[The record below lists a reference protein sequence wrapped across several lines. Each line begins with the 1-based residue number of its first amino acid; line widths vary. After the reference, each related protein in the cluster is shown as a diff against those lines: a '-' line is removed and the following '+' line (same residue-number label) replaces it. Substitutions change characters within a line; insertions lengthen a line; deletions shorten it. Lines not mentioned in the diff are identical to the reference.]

1 MASYR
6 EKERRDNFESFANKI
21 FTGIREINPEYAEK
35 RAIWELFQNAL
46 DAIQE
51 KGEIE
56 INRTSAGFIFKH
68 NGRPFSDSE
77 FGGLIKQF
85 SVGKKYGNNDETLG
99 QYGTGFIST
108 HVYGKHIKI
117 TTSIKLD
124 SGDYVNLNG
133 FNLDRDADST
143 EALTDKLLEQ
153 DDLFGTLI
161 DQNPLAVST
170 PLTYTLFE
178 YTASEKGQK
187 HIDNMLE
194 YLPKIIPYIFCFN
207 IKLFRVT
214 INDVGVLQQFT
225 RKSADNELLK
235 IESSNGLI
243 QLPFLLDEVSKLKI
257 IIGSDKVNLT
267 EVPKLFLFYP
277 LMETVDEGIN
287 FLIHADNF
295 KPNRERDYLHKQKD
309 NPDLITDIE
318 TNEQLLKSA
327 FEIAVEHIKSNEA
340 VNFWLACKVQFVE
353 SNSDF
358 EKELKRIFINEIR
371 SLKRLGKPEHKYSID
386 SLFYFHE
393 SILVIDD
400 EIKKS
405 IYSILSQFTKLPP
418 YSLYCEI
425 SFHVNN
431 WNSAIENKFKTFDI
445 DQIGEYLSNQ
455 AKGNYYTIYDKDAY
469 KLFIKH
475 ICGNTHLLNTYC
487 LIPNIHGI
495 LLHYRE
501 LVRWNK
507 IENELIEIAD
517 AINYEITKKYLHPE
531 FYFLKEISEYNREKF
546 KDDFSRFC
554 NEINDNFTKDNS
566 QLELSPVRQL
576 MVIDTLYCFIGLN
589 NATQLNIQLAEF
601 YKRIFFLH
609 GQPKSI
615 YNAKTDINYQPAFK
629 LLAHLYIESMQNID
643 ISTCLNDLEELLSI
657 MFENKNLKE
666 EFLHKKPCIPSQ
678 NFKLKSQSELNRDD
692 VKDFDFKKKYE
703 EITGTDILENLAVD
717 GFDKYLQ
724 HTGVTNGL
732 MLGSQIEEKLQPNKK
747 FIPVKDLSAGVI
759 NNVLTLVEKI
769 SERPDT
775 WGQWLP
781 NINAVKEEILMHK
794 FQNEK
799 TRSSLFSI
807 LTKDEATI
815 ELLGDL
821 AKIENLKDLINLG
834 LEKQREEQRAN
845 AHMAYITRIG
855 LLIQDLVQKQLDVE
869 LANLIEVKRSEED
882 TLLTTQE
889 EQNGQDFIIY
899 KNGQPVYFIEVKSK
913 WDENGKFAL
922 TKNQTEKCAIEK
934 SRYAVV
940 SVNVDR
946 YKKKHEIDDELIIRF
961 EDLNEF
967 VHVNDNLGSYFE
979 MLVQEN
985 IDKSESNDP
994 KLIEFRGSIPQRII
1008 DTEGK
1013 KFDDFIP
1020 ELIEVL
1026 RKQ

>member
-46 DAIQE
+46 DTIQE
-51 KGEIE
+51 NGEIE
-56 INRTSAGFIFKH
+56 INRTATGFIYKH
-68 NGRPFSDSE
+68 NGRPFTDSE

-85 SVGKKYGNNDETLG
+85 SVGKKYGNNDEKLG

-124 SGDYVNLNG
+124 SGEYVTLTD
-133 FNLDRDADST
+133 FNLDRDADSP
-143 EALTDKLLEQ
+143 ELLTDKLLAQ
-153 DDLFGTLI
+153 DDFFGTLI
-161 DQNPLAVST
+161 DQNPQTVNT
-170 PLTYTLFE
+170 PLFYTKFE
-178 YTASEKGQK
+178 YTASEKRLR
-187 HIDNMLE
+187 HIDSMLE

-207 IKLFRVT
+207 TKLSRVT
-214 INDVGVLQQFT
+214 ITNNGMVQEFVKKYSENGIL
-225 RKSADNELLK
+225 EL
-235 IESSNGLI
+235 ECNNSLI
-243 QLPFLLDEVSKLKI
+243 QLPFLHDEVSRIKVI
-257 IIGSDKVNLT
+257 VGSKTIDLG
-267 EVPKLFLFYP
+267 EVPKIFLFYP

-295 KPNRERDYLHKQKD
+295 KPNRERDYLHKQKE
-309 NPDLITDIE
+309 NPDLIADIE
-318 TNEQLLKSA
+318 TNEQLLKKA
-327 FEIAVEHIKSNEA
+327 FDITVNYIKSNEA
-340 VNFWLACKVQFVE
+340 IDFWLACKIQFIE

-358 EKELKRIFINEIR
+358 EKNLKKQFINEIR
-371 SLKRLGKPEHKYSID
+371 SLVRIGNSEHRYSID

-393 SILVIDD
+393 TILALED
-400 EIKKS
+400 EVKKS
-405 IYSILSQFTKLPP
+405 IFSLLCQFTKLPP
-418 YSLYCEI
+418 YNLYCEI
-425 SFHVNN
+425 SNHVNN
-431 WNSAIENKFKTFDI
+431 WNIEIENKFKTFDI
-445 DQIGEYLSNQ
+445 TQIAEYLSNH
-455 AKGNYYTIYDKDAY
+455 ANGNYHSIQDKDAY

-475 ICGNTHLLNTYC
+475 ISGNTHLLNTHC
-487 LIPNIHGI
+487 LIPNLHGI
-495 LLHYRE
+495 LSYYKE
-501 LVRWNK
+501 LVRWNR

-517 AINYEITKKYLHPE
+517 TINYDITKKYLHPE
-531 FYFLKEISEYNREKF
+531 FYFLEEISEYNREKF
-546 KDDFSRFC
+546 REDFSKFC
-554 NEINDNFTKDNS
+554 NELNDSFSKDYS
-566 QLELSPVRQL
+566 QSELSSVRHL
-576 MVIDTLYCFIGLN
+576 MIIDALYCFISLN
-589 NATQLNIQLAEF
+589 NVTNLNIQLAGF
-601 YKRIFFLH
+601 YKRVFSLH
-609 GQPKSI
+609 AQPKI
-615 YNAKTDINYQPAFK
+615 VYNPTTDINYQPAFK
-629 LLAHLYIESMQNID
+629 LLAHLYIESIQKLS
-643 ISTCLNDLEELLSI
+643 ISTCLNDLQELLSL

-678 NFKLKSQSELNRDD
+678 NFKLKSQTELNKDE
-692 VKDFDFKKKYE
+692 VKDSDFKQKYK
-703 EITGTDILENLAVD
+703 EIIGADILDNLAVN

-724 HTGVTNGL
+724 HTGVTTGQ
-732 MLGSQIEEKLQPNKK
+732 MLGSQIEEKLQPNKR
-747 FIPVKDLSAGVI
+747 FIPVKDLTNDVI

-821 AKIENLKDLINLG
+821 AKIENLEDLVKKG
-834 LEKQREEQRAN
+834 LEKQQEERRRN
-845 AHMAYITRIG
+845 AHMDYITRIG
-855 LLIQDLVQKQLDVE
+855 LLIQDLIQKQLDAE
-869 LANLIEVKRSEED
+869 LANLIEVKKSEED
-882 TLLTTQE
+882 THLVTQE

-913 WDENGKFAL
+913 WDENGRFAL

-934 SRYAVV
+934 SRYSVI

-946 YKKKHEIDDELIIRF
+946 YKKKHEIDDELNIRF
-961 EDLNEF
+961 EDLNAF
-967 VHVNDNLGSYFE
+967 IQVNDNLGAYFE
-979 MLVQEN
+979 KLVQEN
-985 IDKSESNDP
+985 IYKSESNDP

-1008 DTEGK
+1008 DSEGK

-1026 RKQ
+1026 KK

>member
-6 EKERRDNFESFANKI
+6 EKERRDTFESFANKI

-46 DAIQE
+46 DTIQE

-56 INRTSAGFIFKH
+56 ITRTSTGFIFKH
-68 NGRPFSDSE
+68 NGRPFTDSE

-85 SVGKKYGNNDETLG
+85 SVGKNYGNNDEKLG

-108 HVYGKHIKI
+108 HVYGRHIKI

-124 SGDYVNLNG
+124 SGEYVNLNN
-133 FNLDRDADST
+133 FNLDRDAD
-143 EALTDKLLEQ
+143 ALESLIDKLLAQ

-161 DQNPLAVST
+161 DQNPQTVST
-170 PLTYTLFE
+170 PLVFTLFE
-178 YTASEKGQK
+178 YTASEQRQR

-207 IKLFRVT
+207 NKLLRVT
-214 INDVGVLQQFT
+214 IANNGAIQQFT
-225 RKSADNELLK
+225 RKSTENEILE

-243 QLPFLLDEVSKLKI
+243 QLPFLHDEVSRLKV
-257 IIGSDKVNLT
+257 IIGSDTIDLT

-277 LMETVDEGIN
+277 LMETADEGIN

-309 NPDLITDIE
+309 NPDLIADID
-318 TNEQLLKSA
+318 TNEQLLKKA
-327 FEIAVEHIKSNEA
+327 FDIAVNHIKSNKA
-340 VNFWLACKVQFVE
+340 IDFWLACKIQIIE

-358 EKELKRIFINEIR
+358 EKGLKKQFINEIR
-371 SLKRLGKPEHKYSID
+371 SLERLGTTEHRYSID
-386 SLFYFHE
+386 ALFYFHE
-393 SILVIDD
+393 SLLILDD

-405 IYSILSQFTKLPP
+405 IYSLLSQFTKLPP
-418 YSLYCEI
+418 YGLYSEM
-425 SFHVNN
+425 SSHVNN
-431 WNSAIENKFKTFDI
+431 WNIAIENKFKTFDI
-445 DQIGEYLSNQ
+445 AQIAEYLSNH
-455 AKGNYYTIYDKDAY
+455 ANGNYHTIHKKDAY

-475 ICGNTHLLNTYC
+475 ISGNTHLLNTYC
-487 LIPNIHGI
+487 LIPNLHGI
-495 LLHYRE
+495 LSYFKE
-501 LVRWNK
+501 LVRWNR

-517 AINYEITKKYLHPE
+517 ALNYDITKKYLHPD
-531 FYFLKEISEYNREKF
+531 FYFLGEISEYNREKF
-546 KDDFSRFC
+546 REDFSKFC
-554 NEINDNFTKDNS
+554 NELNDSYSKDNS
-566 QLELSPVRQL
+566 QSELSLVRHS
-576 MVIDTLYCFIGLN
+576 MVIEALYCFISLN
-589 NATQLNIQLAEF
+589 NVTNLNIQLAGF
-601 YKRIFFLH
+601 YKRVFSLLV
-609 GQPKSI
+609 QPKII
-615 YNAKTDINYQPAFK
+615 YNPTTDINYQPAFK
-629 LLAHLYIESMQNID
+629 LLAHFYIESIQNID
-643 ISTCLNDLEELLSI
+643 ISTCLNDLHEALSL

-678 NFKLKSQSELNRDD
+678 NFKLKAQSELNKDE
-692 VKDFDFKKKYE
+692 VKDSDFKQKYK
-703 EITGTDILENLAVD
+703 EIIETDILDKLAVD

-724 HTGVTNGL
+724 HTGVATGQ
-732 MLGSQIEEKLQPNKK
+732 MLGSQIEEKLHPNKR
-747 FIPVKDLSAGVI
+747 FIPVKDLSDDVI

-769 SERPDT
+769 SEKPDT

-821 AKIENLKDLINLG
+821 AKIENLKDLVKKG
-834 LEKQREEQRAN
+834 LEKQQEERRRN
-845 AHMAYITRIG
+845 AHMDYITRIG
-855 LLIQDLVQKQLDVE
+855 LLIQDLIQQQLDVE
-869 LANLIEVKRSEED
+869 LANIIEVKRSEED
-882 TLLTTQE
+882 THLVTQE

-899 KNGQPVYFIEVKSK
+899 KNGQPEYFIEVKSK

-934 SRYAVV
+934 NRYAVI

-946 YKKKHEIDDELIIRF
+946 YKKKHEIDDELNIGF
-961 EDLNEF
+961 DDLNEF
-967 VHVNDNLGSYFE
+967 IHVNDALGVYFE
-979 MLVQEN
+979 KLVQEN
-985 IDKSESNDP
+985 IKKTEINDP

-1020 ELIEVL
+1020 ELIEAL
-1026 RKQ
+1026 RK

>member
-46 DAIQE
+46 DTIQE

-56 INRTSAGFIFKH
+56 INRTATGFIFKH
-68 NGRPFSDSE
+68 NGRPFTDSE

-85 SVGKKYGNNDETLG
+85 SVGKKYGNNDEKLG

-124 SGDYVNLNG
+124 SGEYVNLND
-133 FNLDRDADST
+133 FNLDRDADSP
-143 EALTDKLLEQ
+143 ESLTDKLLVQ

-161 DQNPLAVST
+161 DQNPQTVST
-170 PLTYTLFE
+170 PLAYTMFE
-178 YTASEKGQK
+178 YTASEKRQR

-207 IKLFRVT
+207 SKLLRVT
-214 INDVGVLQQFT
+214 INNNVVIQQFN
-225 RKSADNELLK
+225 RKSTENEVLE
-235 IESSNGLI
+235 IENMNGLI
-243 QLPFLLDEVSKLKI
+243 QLPFLHDDVSRLKV
-257 IIGSDKVNLT
+257 IIGSETIDIT
-267 EVPKLFLFYP
+267 DVPKLFLFYP
-277 LMETVDEGIN
+277 LMETVAEGIN

-309 NPDLITDIE
+309 NPDLIADIE
-318 TNEQLLKSA
+318 TNEQLLKRA
-327 FEIAVEHIKSNEA
+327 FEIAVNHIKSDGT
-340 VNFWLACKVQFVE
+340 VDFWLACKMQFVDT
-353 SNSDF
+353 NSEF
-358 EKELKRIFINEIR
+358 EKDLKKEFINQIR
-371 SLKRLGKPEHKYSID
+371 SLNRLGKSEHRYSID
-386 SLFYFHE
+386 SLIYFHE
-393 SILVIDD
+393 SVLVLDD
-400 EIKKS
+400 EVKKS
-405 IYSILSQFTKLPP
+405 IYSLLSQFTKLPP

-425 SFHVNN
+425 STHVNN
-431 WNSAIENKFKTFDI
+431 WNTAIENKIKTFDI
-445 DQIGEYLSNQ
+445 EQIGEYLSNH
-455 AKGNYYTIYDKDAY
+455 AKGNYYIIHDKVAY

-475 ICGNTHLLNTYC
+475 ISGNTHLLNTYC
-487 LIPNIHGI
+487 SIPNLHGI
-495 LLHYRE
+495 LSYYKE
-501 LVRWNK
+501 LVRWNR

-517 AINYEITKKYLHPE
+517 AINYDITKKYLHPE
-531 FYFLKEISEYNREKF
+531 FYFLEEISEYNREKF
-546 KDDFSRFC
+546 REDFSKFC
-554 NEINDNFTKDNS
+554 NELNDSFSKDNS
-566 QLELSPVRQL
+566 QSELSSVRKL
-576 MVIDTLYCFIGLN
+576 MVIDALYCFIGLN
-589 NATQLNIQLAEF
+589 NVTHLNIQLAGF
-601 YKRIFFLH
+601 YKRVFSLH
-609 GQPKSI
+609 VQPKSI
-615 YNAKTDINYQPAFK
+615 YNPTTDINYQPAFK
-629 LLAHLYIESMQNID
+629 LLAHLYIESILN
-643 ISTCLNDLEELLSI
+643 ISTCLNDLQELLSL

-678 NFKLKSQSELNRDD
+678 NFKLKAQSELNKDD
-692 VKDFDFKKKYE
+692 VKDSDFKQKYK
-703 EITGTDILENLAVD
+703 EIIGTDILDNLAVD

-724 HTGVTNGL
+724 HIGVITSL
-732 MLGSQIEEKLQPNKK
+732 MLGSRIEEKLQPNKR
-747 FIPVKDLSAGVI
+747 FIPVKDLSDNVI

-821 AKIENLKDLINLG
+821 AKIENLEDLVKKG
-834 LEKQREEQRAN
+834 LEKQQEERRRD
-845 AHMAYITRIG
+845 AHMVYITRIG
-855 LLIQDLVQKQLDVE
+855 LLIQDLIQKQLDIG

-882 TLLTTQE
+882 THLVTQE

-899 KNGQPVYFIEVKSK
+899 KNGQPAYFIEVKSK
-913 WDENGKFAL
+913 WDENGRFAL

-934 SRYAVV
+934 SRYAIV

-946 YKKKHEIDDELIIRF
+946 YKKKHEIDDELDIKF
-961 EDLNEF
+961 DDLNEF
-967 VHVNDNLGSYFE
+967 IHVNDDLGSYFE
-979 MLVQEN
+979 KLVQEN
-985 IDKSESNDP
+985 IYKSESNDP
-994 KLIEFRGSIPQRII
+994 KLIEFRGSIPQIII
-1008 DTEGK
+1008 DTVGK
-1013 KFDDFIP
+1013 RFDDFIS

-1026 RKQ
+1026 KK

>member
-46 DAIQE
+46 DTILE

-56 INRTSAGFIFKH
+56 INRTATGFIFKH
-68 NGRPFSDSE
+68 NGRPFTDSE

-85 SVGKKYGNNDETLG
+85 SVGKKYGNNDEKLG

-108 HVYGKHIKI
+108 HVYGKQIKI

-124 SGDYVNLNG
+124 SGEYVNLTD
-133 FNLDRDADST
+133 FNLDRDADSP
-143 EALTDKLLEQ
+143 ELLTDKLLVQ
-153 DDLFGTLI
+153 DDFFGTLI
-161 DQNPLAVST
+161 DQNPETVST
-170 PLTYTLFE
+170 PLAYTLFE
-178 YTASEKGQK
+178 YTASEKRQS
-187 HIDNMLE
+187 HIDNMVE

-207 IKLFRVT
+207 NKLFRVI
-214 INDVGVLQQFT
+214 INNVRPIHQFT
-225 RKSADNELLK
+225 RKSADNELLE

-243 QLPFLLDEVSKLKI
+243 QLPFLHDAASRLKV
-257 IIGSDKVNLT
+257 IIGSAKIDLS

-309 NPDLITDIE
+309 NPDLIADIE
-318 TNEQLLKSA
+318 TNELLLKRA
-327 FEIAVEHIKSNEA
+327 FDIAVNHIKSNEA
-340 VNFWLACKVQFVE
+340 IDFWLACKIQFIE

-358 EKELKRIFINEIR
+358 EKDLKKQFINEIR
-371 SLKRLGKPEHKYSID
+371 SLDRLGNSEHRYSID

-393 SILVIDD
+393 TILALED
-400 EIKKS
+400 EVKKS
-405 IYSILSQFTKLPP
+405 IYSLLSQFTKLPP

-425 SFHVNN
+425 STHVNN
-431 WNSAIENKFKTFDI
+431 WNTAIENKFKTFDI
-445 DQIGEYLSNQ
+445 EKIGEYLSNH
-455 AKGNYYTIYDKDAY
+455 AKGNYHTIHDNDAY

-475 ICGNTHLLNTYC
+475 IFGNTHLLNTYR
-487 LIPNIHGI
+487 LIPNLHGI
-495 LLHYRE
+495 LSYYRE
-501 LVRWNK
+501 LIRWNK
-507 IENELIEIAD
+507 IESELIEIAD

-531 FYFLKEISEYNREKF
+531 FYFLEEISEYNRDKF
-546 KDDFSRFC
+546 REDFSKFC
-554 NEINDNFTKDNS
+554 NELNDSFSKDNS
-566 QLELSPVRQL
+566 QSELGLVRHL
-576 MVIDTLYCFIGLN
+576 MVIEALYCFIGLN
-589 NATQLNIQLAEF
+589 NVTNLNIQLVGF
-601 YKRIFFLH
+601 YKRVFSLH
-609 GQPKSI
+609 VQPKTI
-615 YNAKTDINYQPAFK
+615 YNPTTDINYQPAFK
-629 LLAHLYIESMQNID
+629 LLAHLYIESIQNID
-643 ISTCLNDLEELLSI
+643 ISTCLNDLQELLPL

-666 EFLHKKPCIPSQ
+666 EFLHKKPSIPSQ
-678 NFKLKSQSELNRDD
+678 NFKLKAQSELSKDE
-692 VKDFDFKKKYE
+692 VKDNDFKQKYK
-703 EITGTDILENLAVD
+703 EIIGADILDNLAVD
-717 GFDKYLQ
+717 GFDKFLQ
-724 HTGVTNGL
+724 HTGVTTGL
-732 MLGSQIEEKLQPNKK
+732 MLGSQIEEKLQPNKR
-747 FIPVKDLSAGVI
+747 FIPVKVLSDDVI

-821 AKIENLKDLINLG
+821 AKIENLEELVKKG
-834 LEKQREEQRAN
+834 LEKQQEERRRN
-845 AHMAYITRIG
+845 AHMDYITRIG
-855 LLIQDLVQKQLDVE
+855 LLIQDLIQKQLDVE
-869 LANLIEVKRSEED
+869 LANLIEIKRSEED
-882 TLLTTQE
+882 THLVTQE

-913 WDENGKFAL
+913 WDENGRFAL

-934 SRYAVV
+934 PRYAVV

-946 YKKKHEIDDELIIRF
+946 YKKNHEIDNELNIRF
-961 EDLNEF
+961 EDLNGF
-967 VHVNDNLGSYFE
+967 IHVNDNLGAYFE
-979 MLVQEN
+979 KLIQEN
-985 IDKSESNDP
+985 IYKSESNDP

-1008 DTEGK
+1008 DAEGK
-1013 KFDDFIP
+1013 KFNDFIP

-1026 RKQ
+1026 KK

>member
-46 DAIQE
+46 DTIQE

-56 INRTSAGFIFKH
+56 IFRTTTGFIFKH

-77 FGGLIKQF
+77 FGGLVKQF
-85 SVGKKYGNNDETLG
+85 SVGKKYGNNDEKLG

-124 SGDYVNLNG
+124 SGEYVNLKD

-143 EALTDKLLEQ
+143 ESLTDKLLEQ

-161 DQNPLAVST
+161 DQKPDTVST
-170 PLTYTLFE
+170 PFAYTLFE
-178 YTASEKGQK
+178 YTANENGQQ
-187 HIDNMLE
+187 HIEHMLD

-207 IKLFRVT
+207 NKLFRVT
-214 INDVGVLQQFT
+214 ISNSGMIQQFT
-225 RKSADNELLK
+225 RKSSENK
-235 IESSNGLI
+235 ILEIDSSNGLI
-243 QLPFLLDEVSKLKI
+243 QLPFLHDETSRLKV
-257 IIGSDKVNLT
+257 IIGSEKINLA

-287 FLIHADNF
+287 FLIHSDNF
-295 KPNRERDYLHKQKD
+295 KPNRERDYLHNNKG
-309 NPDLITDIE
+309 NEDLIADIE

-327 FEIAVEHIKSNEA
+327 FEIVVKHIKSNDE
-340 VNFWLACKVQFVE
+340 VDFWLSCKIRFVE

-358 EKELKRIFINEIR
+358 EKVLKKEFINEIR
-371 SLKRLGKPEHKYSID
+371 SLNRLGNSEDRYSID

-393 SILVIDD
+393 SVLVLDD

-405 IYSILSQFTKLPP
+405 IYSLLSQFTKLPP

-425 SFHVNN
+425 SSHVNN
-431 WNSAIENKFKTFDI
+431 WNTSIENKFITFEI
-445 DQIGEYLSNQ
+445 EQIGKYLSNH
-455 AKGNYYTIYDKDAY
+455 AKGNYHILNDKEAY
-469 KLFIKH
+469 KLFINH
-475 ICGNTHLLNTYC
+475 ISGNTPLLNIYC

-495 LLHYRE
+495 LSYYRE
-501 LVRWNK
+501 LVRWNR

-517 AINYEITKKYLHPE
+517 SINYEITKKYLNPE
-531 FYFLKEISEYNREKF
+531 FYFLEEINEYNREKF
-546 KDDFSRFC
+546 REDFSKFC
-554 NEINDNFTKDNS
+554 NELNDSFSKDNS
-566 QLELSPVRQL
+566 QSDLSTVRQL
-576 MVIDTLYCFIGLN
+576 MVIDALYCFIGLN
-589 NATQLNIQLAEF
+589 SVTDLNIKLAEF
-601 YKRIFFLH
+601 YKRVFSLH
-609 GQPKSI
+609 VQPKSI
-615 YNAKTDINYQPAFK
+615 FNATTDINYQPAFK
-629 LLAHLYIESMQNID
+629 LLAHLYLESIQNID
-643 ISTCLNDLEELLSI
+643 ISTCLNDLQVLLSL

-666 EFLHKKPCIPSQ
+666 EFLHKKPCVPSQ
-678 NFKLKSQSELNRDD
+678 NFKLKAQSELNRDD
-692 VKDFDFKKKYE
+692 VKDLDFKKKYK

-724 HTGVTNGL
+724 HTGVTTGL
-732 MLGSQIEEKLQPNKK
+732 MLGSLIEEKLQPNKR
-747 FIPVKDLSAGVI
+747 FIPVKDLSADVV
-759 NNVLTLVEKI
+759 NNVLMLVEKI

-821 AKIENLKDLINLG
+821 AKIENLEDLVKKG
-834 LEKQREEQRAN
+834 LEKQQEERRRN
-845 AHMAYITRIG
+845 AHMDYITRIG
-855 LLIQDLVQKQLDVE
+855 LLIQDLIQNQLDIE

-882 TLLTTQE
+882 THLTTQE

-899 KNGQPVYFIEVKSK
+899 KNGQPIYFIEVKSK
-913 WDENGKFAL
+913 WDENGRFAL

-934 SRYAVV
+934 RRYAVV

-946 YKKKHEIDDELIIRF
+946 YKNKHEIDDELNIRF

-967 VHVNDNLGSYFE
+967 IHINDDLGSYFE
-979 MLVQEN
+979 KLVQEN
-985 IDKSESNDP
+985 INKSESNDP

-1013 KFDDFIP
+1013 KFDDFIHH
-1020 ELIEVL
+1020 LIEIL
-1026 RKQ
+1026 RK

>member
-46 DAIQE
+46 DTIQE

-56 INRTSAGFIFKH
+56 IKRTATGFIFKH
-68 NGRPFSDSE
+68 NGRPFTDSE

-85 SVGKKYGNNDETLG
+85 SVGKKYGDNDEKLG

-124 SGDYVNLNG
+124 SCEYVMLNE
-133 FNLDRDADST
+133 FNLDRDADSP
-143 EALTDKLLEQ
+143 ESLTDKLLIQ

-161 DQNPLAVST
+161 DQNPQTVSM
-170 PLTYTLFE
+170 PLVYTMFE
-178 YTASEKGQK
+178 YTASEKRQR

-207 IKLFRVT
+207 RKLLRVE
-214 INDVGVLQQFT
+214 INNNGVIQQFY
-225 RKSADNELLK
+225 RKSTGNEVLE
-235 IESSNGLI
+235 IDSNNGLI
-243 QLPFLLDEVSKLKI
+243 QLPFLNDDVARLKV
-257 IIGSDKVNLT
+257 IIGSETIDLT

-309 NPDLITDIE
+309 NPDLIADIE

-327 FEIAVEHIKSNEA
+327 FEIAINHIKSNET
-340 VNFWLACKVQFVE
+340 VDFWLACKIKFIN
-353 SNSDF
+353 SNSEF
-358 EKELKRIFINEIR
+358 EKDLKKDFINQIR
-371 SLKRLGKPEHKYSID
+371 SLNRLGNSEHRYSID

-393 SILVIDD
+393 SVLVLDD
-400 EIKKS
+400 EIKRS
-405 IYSILSQFTKLPP
+405 LYSLLSQFTNLPP

-425 SFHVNN
+425 SIYVNN
-431 WNSAIENKFKTFDI
+431 WNTSIESKFKTFDI

-455 AKGNYYTIYDKDAY
+455 AKGNYHIIHNKVAY

-475 ICGNTHLLNTYC
+475 ISGDTHLLNKYC
-487 LIPNIHGI
+487 LIPNLHGI
-495 LLHYRE
+495 LSYYRE
-501 LVRWNK
+501 LVRWNR

-517 AINYEITKKYLHPE
+517 VINYDITKKYLHPE
-531 FYFLKEISEYNREKF
+531 FYFLEEISEYNREKF
-546 KDDFSRFC
+546 REDFSKFC
-554 NEINDNFTKDNS
+554 NELNDYFSKDNS
-566 QLELSPVRQL
+566 QTELSSVRIL
-576 MVIDTLYCFIGLN
+576 MVIDALYCFIGLN
-589 NATQLNIQLAEF
+589 KVTYLNIQLVGF
-601 YKRIFFLH
+601 YKRVFSLNV
-609 GQPKSI
+609 QPKSI
-615 YNAKTDINYQPAFK
+615 YNATTDINYQPAFK
-629 LLAHLYIESMQNID
+629 LLAHIYIESILN
-643 ISTCLNDLEELLSI
+643 ISTCLNDLQELLSF

-678 NFKLKSQSELNRDD
+678 NYKLKVQSELNKDD
-692 VKDFDFKKKYE
+692 VKDLDFKQKYKE
-703 EITGTDILENLAVD
+703 VIGTDILDNLAVD

-724 HTGVTNGL
+724 HTGVTTGL
-732 MLGSQIEEKLQPNKK
+732 MLGSQIEEKLQPNKR
-747 FIPVKDLSAGVI
+747 FIPVKDLSDNVI

-807 LTKDEATI
+807 LTKDEVTI

-821 AKIENLKDLINLG
+821 AKIANLEDLVKKG
-834 LEKQREEQRAN
+834 LEKQQEERRRN
-845 AHMAYITRIG
+845 AHMDYITHIG
-855 LLIQDLVQKQLDVE
+855 LLIQDLIQKQLDVE
-869 LANLIEVKRSEED
+869 LANLIELKRSEED
-882 TLLTTQE
+882 THLITQE

-913 WDENGKFAL
+913 WDENGRFAL

-946 YKKKHEIDDELIIRF
+946 YKKKHEIDDEFDIKF
-961 EDLNEF
+961 EDINEF
-967 VHVNDNLGSYFE
+967 IHVNDYLGSYFE
-979 MLVQEN
+979 KLVQEN
-985 IDKSESNDP
+985 IYKSESYDP

-1026 RKQ
+1026 KK

>member
-46 DAIQE
+46 DTIQE

-56 INRTSAGFIFKH
+56 INRTSTGLIFKH
-68 NGRPFSDSE
+68 NGKPFTDSE
-77 FGGLIKQF
+77 FGGLVKQF
-85 SVGKKYGNNDETLG
+85 SVGKKYGNNDEKLG

-124 SGDYVNLNG
+124 SGEYINLNG

-143 EALTDKLLEQ
+143 ESLTDKLLEQ
-153 DDLFGTLI
+153 DDIFGTLI
-161 DQNPLAVST
+161 DQNPVTVST
-170 PLTYTLFE
+170 PLAYTLFE
-178 YTASEKGQK
+178 YTASEKRQR
-187 HIDNMLE
+187 HIDNMVE

-207 IKLFRVT
+207 NKLFQVT
-214 INDVGVLQQFT
+214 INNVGVIQQFT
-225 RKSADNELLK
+225 RKSADNELLE

-243 QLPFLLDEVSKLKI
+243 QLPFLLDEVSKLKV
-257 IIGSDKVNLT
+257 IIGSDKIDLT

-277 LMETVDEGIN
+277 LMVTVDEGIN
-287 FLIHADNF
+287 FLVHGDNF

-309 NPDLITDIE
+309 NPDLIADIE
-318 TNEQLLKSA
+318 TNEQLLKKA
-327 FEIAVEHIKSNEA
+327 FEIVVNHIKSNES
-340 VNFWLACKVQFVE
+340 VDFWLSSKIQFVE

-358 EKELKRIFINEIR
+358 EKGLKRRFINEIR
-371 SLKRLGKPEHKYSID
+371 SLNRLGNSEHRYSLD

-393 SILVIDD
+393 SVLVFDD

-405 IYSILSQFTKLPP
+405 IYSLLSQFAIIPP

-425 SFHVNN
+425 SSHVNN
-431 WNSAIENKFKTFDI
+431 WNTEIEDKFETFDI
-445 DQIGEYLSNQ
+445 DQIGEYLSNH
-455 AKGNYYTIYDKDAY
+455 AKGNYHIIHDKNAY

-475 ICGNTHLLNTYC
+475 ISGNTHLLNTYC

-495 LLHYRE
+495 LSYYKE
-501 LVRWNK
+501 LVRWNR

-531 FYFLKEISEYNREKF
+531 YYFLEEISEYNREMF
-546 KDDFSRFC
+546 KDDFSKFC
-554 NEINDNFTKDNS
+554 NELNDNFTKDNS
-566 QLELSPVRQL
+566 LSELSPVRQL

-589 NATQLNIQLAEF
+589 NTTHLNIQLAGF
-601 YKRIFFLH
+601 YKRIFSLH
-609 GQPKSI
+609 VHPKSI
-615 YNAKTDINYQPAFK
+615 YNPTTDINYQPAFK
-629 LLAHLYIESMQNID
+629 LLAHLYIESIQNIN
-643 ISTCLNDLEELLSI
+643 ISTCLNDLKEMLSL

-666 EFLHKKPCIPSQ
+666 EFLNKKPCIPSQ
-678 NFKLKSQSELNRDD
+678 NFKLKAQSELNRDD
-692 VKDFDFKKKYE
+692 VKDLDFKKKYN
-703 EITGTDILENLAVD
+703 EISGTDIFDNLAVD

-724 HTGVTNGL
+724 HTSVTTGL
-732 MLGSQIEEKLQPNKK
+732 MLGSLIEEKLQPNKR
-747 FIPVKDLSAGVI
+747 FIPVKDLSANVI

-815 ELLGDL
+815 ELLGNL
-821 AKIENLKDLINLG
+821 AKIENLKDLVDKG
-834 LEKQREEQRAN
+834 LEKQREEQRKN
-845 AHMAYITRIG
+845 THMGYITRIG
-855 LLIQDLVQKQLDVE
+855 LSIQDLIQKQLDIE

-882 TLLTTQE
+882 THLTTQE

-913 WDENGKFAL
+913 WDENGRFAL

-946 YKKKHEIDDELIIRF
+946 YKKKHEIDGELNISF

-967 VHVNDNLGSYFE
+967 IHVNDNLGSYFE

-985 IDKSESNDP
+985 IYKSESNDP

-1008 DTEGK
+1008 DTEGQR
-1013 KFDDFIP
+1013 FDDFIP